1 MSVWL
6 QRLKHQ
12 SRDVVFRKREDIRQE
27 DIHAG
32 RVYGTFY
39 IKQGT
44 SPNRGVLM
52 LPGVSGSRHALGVLG
67 QHLADAG
74 FFALSIDLPLHNNN
88 LNDRLTFGE
97 TSEII
102 TEAVL
107 LMRRQYGMT
116 GVVVLAHSTSALA
129 ALFSAMGYN
138 VAVEESVYKLWEY
151 IYSMLAYIQL
161 IVAKF
166 PTYNTT
172 PLFENIEKAYGKIQT
187 VVVTALKNGIASHTV
202 IAGYILL
209 AAPLHFKG
217 AFPGICLLRPLPPL
231 LRNRVFET
239 LIIHKRI
246 EKKHYKEGHE
256 YPYVREQNP
265 EYARWWALKT
275 QHLDKL
281 LEYIQQVR
289 EPKDFLK
296 LMEDFASGEQDEHTN
311 FFRYCQ
317 KFLER
322 KPKLFIYGK
331 WDFYLRPFIP
341 GKRKQIEQFYRSC
354 TNAEIYYGDYSHI
367 MRERA
372 AHQVSTI
379 GVTNPEVTE
388 RIMLFL
394 DQHLRRFI

>member
-1 MSVWL
+1 M
-6 QRLKHQ
+6 
-12 SRDVVFRKREDIRQE
+12 
-27 DIHAG
+27 
-32 RVYGTFY
+32 YGTFY
-39 IKQGT
+39 VKQGT

-52 LPGVSGSRHALGVLG
+52 LPGFAGSRHALGVLG
-67 QHLADAG
+67 QRLADAG
-74 FFALSIDLPLHNNN
+74 FFALSVDLPLHNNN

-107 LMRRQYGMT
+107 LMRQQYSMT
-116 GVVVLAHSTSALA
+116 SVVVLAHSTSALA
-129 ALFSAMGYN
+129 ALFSAMGYS
-138 VAVEESVYKLWEY
+138 VAVEENIYKLWEY
-151 IYSMLAYIQL
+151 IYSMLIHIQM

-172 PLFENIEKAYGKIQT
+172 PLFENIEKAYEKMKA
-187 VVVTALKNGIASHTV
+187 VMMASLKNGIASHTV

-209 AAPLHFKG
+209 GAPPNFKG
-217 AFPGICLLRPLPPL
+217 AFPGIGLLRPLPLL

-239 LIIHKRI
+239 LMFHKKM

-256 YPYVREQNP
+256 YLYVPEQNP
-265 EYARWWALKT
+265 EYARWWAFKT

-296 LMEDFASGEQDEHTN
+296 LMEDFASEEQDEHTN

-322 KPKLFIYGK
+322 KPKLFIYGR
-331 WDFYLRPFIP
+331 WDTYLRPFIP
-341 GKRKQIEQFYRSC
+341 GQRKRIEQFYRSC
-354 TNAEIYYGDYSHI
+354 ANAEIYYGNYSHI

-372 AHQVSTI
+372 THQMSTI
-379 GVTNPEVTE
+379 GVTNLEVTE